1 MGVGPYMTCPPLISQ
16 ARWLPRLTHAAA
28 DDPHGVAADWTVAA
42 ATAGVNT
49 AHPTAA
55 VSDIAACRKKP
66 IAETPLGRC
75 TQRTTAVSHAIGSA
89 VTACDFHRGTRNHAH
104 ERSRI
109 GTPRLPS
116 ATWSIRDPIQG

>member
-1 MGVGPYMTCPPLISQ
+1 MGVGPNMTWPPLISQ

-42 ATAGVNT
+42 ATAGVSS

-55 VSDIAACRKKP
+55 VTDIVVWRKKP

-75 TQRTTAVSHAIGSA
+75 ASDYDCRGS
-89 VTACDFHRGTRNHAH
+89 CHRVCRNSGLFSQGGWGSSPQALPHRH
-104 ERSRI
+104 
-109 GTPRLPS
+109 PS
-116 ATWSIRDPIQG
+116 AA